1 MRFLQARWWM
11 LMVCACA
18 LSALSAC
25 SSGEPERPLE
35 YTNHATASDTT
46 VYRVAIHP
54 LYNPHKLIQAYQP
67 LMDYL
72 NAHLN
77 GAHLEIEAS
86 RDYAAFEDKV
96 RESGPAF
103 LLPNPVQ
110 TLLAQKTGYRVIA
123 MAGDPRDFKGIFVVR
138 KDSLL
143 KQPQDLKGKVVSY
156 PSPTALAGAIMPQY
170 FLHNQGVD
178 VQHEVTN
185 RYVGSHES
193 AILNT
198 YMGHSAA
205 AATWPPPWRMFQK
218 DYPAEAAQLQVLW
231 ETPPLINNSVMV
243 RQDVPQALQ
252 RQVQALLLGL
262 KTTADGPH
270 ILAAMETGAF
280 FPADN
285 KSYEVVARYLT
296 HFEKTVRPVQ
306 LKLN

>member
-1 MRFLQARWWM
+1 MQLQRARLIL
-11 LMVCACA
+11 LMVCACV
-18 LSALSAC
+18 LSAC
-25 SSGEPERPLE
+25 SPGQPERLLE
-35 YTNHATASDTT
+35 YTDHATAADTT
-46 VYRVAIHP
+46 VYRMAIHP

-77 GAHLEIEAS
+77 GARMEIEAS

-123 MAGDPRDFKGIFVVR
+123 MAGNPQDFKGIFVVR
-138 KDSLL
+138 KDSPLR
-143 KQPQDLKGKVVSY
+143 QPQDLTGKVVSY
-156 PSPTALAGAIMPQY
+156 PSSTALAGAIMPQY
-170 FLHNQGVD
+170 FLYSHGLD
-178 VQHEVTN
+178 VQHAVTN

-193 AILNT
+193 SILNT
-198 YMGHSAA
+198 YMGLSAA

-231 ETPPLINNSVMV
+231 ETPALINNSVMV
-243 RQDVPQALQ
+243 RKDVPPAIQQ
-252 RQVQALLLGL
+252 QVQALLLGL
-262 KTTADGPH
+262 KSTADSAR
-270 ILAAMETGAF
+270 ILGAMETEAF
-280 FPADN
+280 FPAND
-285 KSYEVVARYLT
+285 KSYDVVQRYLN
-296 HFEKTVRPVQ
+296 HFEKNVRPVQ

>member
-1 MRFLQARWWM
+1 MQFLRAR
-11 LMVCACA
+11 LMPLMACAC
-18 LSALSAC
+18 LLGAC
-25 SSGEPERPLE
+25 SPGQPERTLE
-35 YTNHATASDTT
+35 YTNQPQASDAT
-46 VYRVAIHP
+46 VYRMAIHP

-72 NAHLN
+72 NAHLT
-77 GAHLEIEAS
+77 GARMEIEAS

-123 MAGDPRDFKGIFVVR
+123 MAGNPQDFKGIFIVR

-143 KQPQDLKGKVVSY
+143 KQPESLKGKVVSY

-170 FLHNQGVD
+170 FLYTHGLD
-178 VQHEVTN
+178 VQHAMTN

-193 AILNT
+193 SILNT

-243 RQDVPQALQ
+243 RQDVPPAIQ
-252 RQVQALLLGL
+252 RQVQLLLLGL
-262 KTTADGPH
+262 KNTADGPR
-270 ILAAMETGAF
+270 ILEMMETEAF
-280 FPADN
+280 FPADD
-285 KSYEVVARYLT
+285 KSYDVVQRYLT